1 MDFEDIFKQLKDN
14 LFALVSDR
22 VSDFTKEGKKDMKAF
37 LDSSKEKLKAW
48 TVLLSEGKLTIEDYE
63 WLVKSQ
69 KDLLVMQAL
78 YQTGTSK
85 IKLGHLKNAIIR
97 TIVDTVRSIVP
108 II

>member
-37 LDSSKEKLKAW
+37 LEGSKAKLRTW
-48 TVLLSEGKLTIEDYE
+48 TQLLADGKLTIDDYE

-85 IKLGHLKNAIIR
+85 IKLGHLKNAVIR
-97 TIVDTVRSIVP
+97 TIVDTVRSVVP